1 MPLAI
6 MTPIR
11 VKFCKDVRAAFEAR
25 FKVPCKCSD
34 TRIIRTAQYL
44 TITGGTS
51 EDIWMLLD
59 DLMDQQATITQRVR
73 TREDR

>member
-11 VKFCKDVRAAFEAR
+11 IKFCADVRAIFEER
-25 FKVPCKCSD
+25 FHTPCTCSD

-44 TITGGTS
+44 TIMGS
-51 EDIWMLLD
+51 SHEDIYMLLD
-59 DLMDQQATITQRVR
+59 DLMDQQKDMRK
-73 TREDR
+73 

>member
-25 FKVPCKCSD
+25 FKVPCACSD

-59 DLMDQQATITQRVR
+59 DLMDQQATITP
-73 TREDR
+73 TRKTPEN